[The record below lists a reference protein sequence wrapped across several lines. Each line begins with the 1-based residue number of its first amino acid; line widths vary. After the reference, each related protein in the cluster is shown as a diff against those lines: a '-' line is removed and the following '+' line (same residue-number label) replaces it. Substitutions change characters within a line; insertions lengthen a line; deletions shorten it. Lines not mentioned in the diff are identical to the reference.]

1 MPVIHSRF
9 PNLLPWLGAAL
20 LVLGLCT
27 TPLARSIPWSR
38 FAELVEIGLFACG
51 AGVLLKRWR
60 HWSMASVLGVLWL
73 VLLPVFAGVLAFL
86 SALLMLLAAAAIGTT
101 LFAQRALALQACA
114 GLLVMAAV
122 LGWTLLLPIHYRWI
136 YLLACLALVAWRRAT
151 LRSALRAAATQWRHA
166 VAAAPRS
173 AAFAVLVLGLA
184 STACWLPTLQ
194 YDDLTYHLR
203 LPWQL
208 MELGVYQPAPEHQIW
223 ALAPWAT
230 DVIHAIP
237 QLLSGAE
244 ARGPVNAF
252 WLLALGAAA
261 WHLAAQLGAGGQS
274 RWLAVAMVASL
285 PLTAGLAGGMQ
296 TELPTAAVLLWMCA
310 LAAAP
315 RDTRLSSWLLLAVLA
330 GGLLAIKTMGALMA
344 LPVLLWALVRH
355 PWPSLPRIVLV
366 ALVGLLVGASSYAY
380 ATWIAGNPV
389 LPLFNGIFHSPYYA
403 PVNFLDAT
411 YSVGFGANLPW
422 MLTFHS
428 SRYFESQ
435 DGAAGVALVGL
446 AGLWLLALL
455 RPSTRAA
462 TLVATA
468 VLVLPLLPV
477 QYLRYAYPGMV
488 LLSVVAVAA
497 LGAGAPRRPLLVL
510 LVTICLLNLSLQST
524 GYWMMRSGALKDT
537 LKAAGRDEPLFQR
550 FTPERSLAAGVR
562 ASPDDGRNVL
572 VLDPAAPYF
581 AEFGSRGRSVAW
593 YAPSLQ
599 AAAAVAEHDA
609 SGQRWLAVLRGMQAG
624 HIILNTRNLTAPQR
638 AALQLAGAELRGEA
652 GDRQWWYL
660 PAAMELP
667 AG

>member
-9 PNLLPWLGAAL
+9 PNLLPWLGAVL
-20 LVLGLCT
+20 LVIGLCT
-27 TPLARSIPWSR
+27 TPLARSIPWGR
-38 FAELVEIGLFACG
+38 FGELVAIGLLACG
-51 AGVLLKRWR
+51 AGMLLKRWR

-73 VLLPVFAGVLAFL
+73 LLLPVFAGVLPFL
-86 SALLMLLAAAAIGTT
+86 ATLLMLLAAVALGAT
-101 LFAQRALALQACA
+101 LFALRALALQACA

-122 LGWTLLLPIHYRWI
+122 LGWTLLLPIHYRWV
-136 YLLACLALVAWRRAT
+136 YLLACLALVAWRRAP
-151 LRSALRAAATQWRHA
+151 LSSALRAGATQWRQA

-184 STACWLPTLQ
+184 GTACWLPTLQ

-208 MELGVYQPAPEHQIW
+208 LQLGVYQPAPEHQIW

-230 DVIHAIP
+230 DVIHAVP
-237 QLLSGAE
+237 QLVSGAE

-252 WLLALGAAA
+252 WLLALGTAA
-261 WHLAAQLGAGGQS
+261 WQLAAPLGAGGLS

-315 RDTRLSSWLLLAVLA
+315 RDSRLSSWLLLAVLA
-330 GGLLAIKTMGALMA
+330 GGLLAIKTMGALLA

-355 PWPSLPRIVLV
+355 PWPSLPRIALV

-435 DGAAGVALVGL
+435 DGAAGVVLVGL

-462 TLVATA
+462 ALVAMA

-477 QYLRYAYPGMV
+477 QYLRYAYPGMA

-497 LGAGAPRRPLLVL
+497 LGADTPRRPLLVL
-510 LVTICLLNLSLQST
+510 LVTICVLNVSLQST

-550 FTPERSLAAGVR
+550 FTPERSLAAAIR
-562 ASPDDGRNVL
+562 ASADGRDNVL
-572 VLDPAAPYF
+572 VLDTAAPYF
-581 AEFGSRGRSVAW
+581 AEFGNRGRSVAW
-593 YAPSLQ
+593 YAPMLQ
-599 AAAAVAEHDA
+599 AAAAVAEQDA
-609 SGQRWLAVLRGMQAG
+609 SGQRWLALMREMQAG
-624 HIILNTRNLTAPQR
+624 DIILNTNSMTAPQR

-652 GDRQWWYL
+652 GDHQWWSL
-660 PAAMELP
+660 PPPVQTP

>member
-1 MPVIHSRF
+1 
-9 PNLLPWLGAAL
+9 
-20 LVLGLCT
+20 
-27 TPLARSIPWSR
+27 
-38 FAELVEIGLFACG
+38 
-51 AGVLLKRWR
+51 
-60 HWSMASVLGVLWL
+60 
-73 VLLPVFAGVLAFL
+73 
-86 SALLMLLAAAAIGTT
+86 
-101 LFAQRALALQACA
+101 
-114 GLLVMAAV
+114 
-122 LGWTLLLPIHYRWI
+122 
-136 YLLACLALVAWRRAT
+136 
-151 LRSALRAAATQWRHA
+151 
-166 VAAAPRS
+166 
-173 AAFAVLVLGLA
+173 
-184 STACWLPTLQ
+184 
-194 YDDLTYHLR
+194 
-203 LPWQL
+203 
-208 MELGVYQPAPEHQIW
+208 
-223 ALAPWAT
+223 
-230 DVIHAIP
+230 
-237 QLLSGAE
+237 
-244 ARGPVNAF
+244 
-252 WLLALGAAA
+252 
-261 WHLAAQLGAGGQS
+261 
-274 RWLAVAMVASL
+274 MVASL

-510 LVTICLLNLSLQST
+510 LVTICVLNVSLQST

-550 FTPERSLAAGVR
+550 FTPNARWQR
-562 ASPDDGRNVL
+562 AFARRPMMDAMSGTGPGR
-572 VLDPAAPYF
+572 PYF
-581 AEFGSRGRSVAW
+581 AEFGSRGRSVAR

-667 AG
+667 AE

>member
-1 MPVIHSRF
+1 MPVVHSRF
-9 PNLLPWLGAAL
+9 PNLLPWLGAVL
-20 LVLGLCT
+20 LVIGLCT
-27 TPLARSIPWSR
+27 TPLARSIPWGR
-38 FAELVEIGLFACG
+38 FGELVAIGLLACG
-51 AGVLLKRWR
+51 AGMLLKRWR
-60 HWSMASVLGVLWL
+60 HGSMASVLGVLWL
-73 VLLPVFAGVLAFL
+73 LLLPVFAGVLPFL
-86 SALLMLLAAAAIGTT
+86 ATLLMLLAAVALGAT

-122 LGWTLLLPIHYRWI
+122 LGWTLLLPIHYRWV
-136 YLLACLALVAWRRAT
+136 YLLACLALVAWRRAP
-151 LRSALRAAATQWRHA
+151 LSSALRAGATQWRQA
-166 VAAAPRS
+166 VAAAPRT

-208 MELGVYQPAPEHQIW
+208 LELGVYQPAPEHQIW

-230 DVIHAIP
+230 DVIHAVP
-237 QLLSGAE
+237 QLVSGAE

-252 WLLALGAAA
+252 WLLALGTAA
-261 WHLAAQLGAGGQS
+261 WQLAAQLGAGGLS

-285 PLTAGLAGGMQ
+285 PLTPGLAGGMQ

-315 RDTRLSSWLLLAVLA
+315 RDSRLSSWLLLAVLA
-330 GGLLAIKTMGALMA
+330 GGLLAIKTMGALLV

-355 PWPSLPRIVLV
+355 PWPSLPRIALV

-435 DGAAGVALVGL
+435 DGAAGVVLVGL

-462 TLVATA
+462 ALVAMA

-477 QYLRYAYPGMV
+477 QYLRYAYPGMA

-497 LGAGAPRRPLLVL
+497 LGADSPRRPLLVL
-510 LVTICLLNLSLQST
+510 LVTICVLNVSLQST

-550 FTPERSLAAGVR
+550 FTPERSLAAAIR
-562 ASPDDGRNVL
+562 ASADGRGNVL
-572 VLDPAAPYF
+572 VLDTAAPYF
-581 AEFGSRGRSVAW
+581 AEFGNRGRSVAW
-593 YAPSLQ
+593 YAPTLQ
-599 AAAAVAEHDA
+599 AAAAVAEQDA
-609 SGQRWLAVLRGMQAG
+609 SGQQWLSLLRDNRIG
-624 HIILNTRNLTAPQR
+624 HVIINTQTLTAPQR
-638 AALQLAGAELRGEA
+638 QALQLSGAVMRGDVS
-652 GDRQWWYL
+652 DRQWWSL
-660 PAAMELP
+660 PTATELP
-667 AG
+667 AE

>member
-1 MPVIHSRF
+1 MPVIHSRL

-20 LVLGLCT
+20 LVIGLCT
-27 TPLARSIPWSR
+27 TPLARSIPWGR
-38 FAELVEIGLFACG
+38 FGELVAIGLLACG
-51 AGVLLKRWR
+51 AGMLLKRWR

-73 VLLPVFAGVLAFL
+73 LLLPVFAGVSPFLAT
-86 SALLMLLAAAAIGTT
+86 LLMLLAAVALGAT
-101 LFAQRALALQACA
+101 LFAQRAFALQACA
-114 GLLVMAAV
+114 GLLMMAAV
-122 LGWTLLLPIHYRWI
+122 LGWTLLLPIHYRWV
-136 YLLACLALVAWRRAT
+136 YLLACLVLVAWRRAP
-151 LRSALRAAATQWRHA
+151 LSSALRAAATQWRQA

-208 MELGVYQPAPEHQIW
+208 LELGVYQPAPEHQIW

-230 DVIHAIP
+230 DVIHAVP
-237 QLLSGAE
+237 QLVSGAE

-252 WLLALGAAA
+252 WLLALGTAA
-261 WHLAAQLGAGGQS
+261 WQLAAQLGAGELS

-315 RDTRLSSWLLLAVLA
+315 RDSRLSSWLLLAVLA
-330 GGLLAIKTMGALMA
+330 GGLLAIKTMGALLA

-355 PWPSLPRIVLV
+355 PWPSLPRIALV

-435 DGAAGVALVGL
+435 DGAAGVVLVGL

-462 TLVATA
+462 ALVAMA

-497 LGAGAPRRPLLVL
+497 LGAVTPRRPLLVL
-510 LVTICLLNLSLQST
+510 LVTICALNVSLQST

-537 LKAAGRDEPLFQR
+537 LKAAGLDEPLFQR
-550 FTPERSLAAGVR
+550 FTPERSLAAAMRVS
-562 ASPDDGRNVL
+562 ADGRGNVL
-572 VLDPAAPYF
+572 VLDTAAPYF
-581 AEFGSRGRSVAW
+581 AEFGNRGRSVAW
-593 YAPSLQ
+593 YAPTLQ
-599 AAAAVAEHDA
+599 AAAAIAEQDA
-609 SGQRWLAVLRGMQAG
+609 SGQQWLALMRDMQAG
-624 HIILNTRNLTAPQR
+624 HIILNTGSLTAPQR
-638 AALQLAGAELRGEA
+638 AALQLAGAELQGEA
-652 GDRQWWYL
+652 GKHQWWSL
-660 PAAMELP
+660 PPPVQTP